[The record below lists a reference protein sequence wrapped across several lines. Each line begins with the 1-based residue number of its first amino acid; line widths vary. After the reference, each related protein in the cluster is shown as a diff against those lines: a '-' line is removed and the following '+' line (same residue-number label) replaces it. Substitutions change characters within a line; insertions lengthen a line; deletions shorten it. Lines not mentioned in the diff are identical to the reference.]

1 MAWAV
6 PFAGNLVRDFQ
17 YGHFRYWNVP
27 PRRDKIAYEHGTL
40 VLVPKMSHQKKKF
53 KNDKFGFFLI
63 FALVIQHWMWV
74 LLLDSLLECLTKVIQ
89 EWLRPGS
96 LLKCLTEKKN
106 YMFDTM
112 RGATFEKWVIISVFL
127 IKNLL
132 LMKEFLHFKGQGDL
146 WECQN
151 WILDAFL
158 SRKMVLESKKAWKIK
173 KKQLLNN
180 KKQGFGQGLG

>member
-40 VLVPKMSHQKKKF
+40 VLVPKMSHQKKKIQKWQIWLF
-53 KNDKFGFFLI
+53 SYFCSGDPTLDESVIAWFVTGMSHQSDTRVVTTW
-63 FALVIQHWMWV
+63 LVIKMSH
-74 LLLDSLLECLTKVIQ
+74 
-89 EWLRPGS
+89 R
-96 LLKCLTEKKN
+96 KKN

-127 IKNLL
+127 IKKLL

-158 SRKMVLESKKAWKIK
+158 SQKMVLESKKAWKIK
-173 KKQLLNN
+173 KNN
-180 KKQGFGQGLG
+180 Y